1 MKNFYK
7 LKNSNYELYQ
17 TLFNI
22 AINRINSIWL

>member
-7 LKNSNYELYQ
+7 LKNSIYELYQ

-22 AINRINSIWL
+22 AIYRINSIWL